1 MIAKI
6 DKIQH
11 TLNLLEDFMM
21 MLHHDES
28 ISESQMG

>member
-21 MLHHDES
+21 MGDES